1 MALFEWKDDFN
12 VYILKID
19 SQHRTLVDMINEL
32 HDAMISGKSSE
43 VMGAIL
49 NRLVS
54 YAQEHFNTE
63 ENYFEIHGYP
73 ETDKH
78 VKTHHAFVEKVVDF
92 QEKFKE
98 GKRLLS
104 VEMLVFLKDWLINH
118 INGEDKKYAPF
129 LKSKG
134 IQ

>member
-12 VYILKID
+12 VYIMKID
-19 SQHRTLVDMINEL
+19 LQHKSLVDMINKL
-32 HDAMISGKSSE
+32 HDAMISGKSND
-43 VMGAIL
+43 VIGPVL
-49 NRLVS
+49 NKLVD

-63 ENYFEIHGYP
+63 ENYFEIHNYP
-73 ETDKH
+73 DTENH

-92 QEKFKE
+92 QQKFKD

-104 VEMLVFLKDWLINH
+104 VDMLVFLKDWLINH